1 MRLSFQP
8 FLFDRFLSDF
18 SFSTKFY
25 IIHSS
30 ITERNPLP
38 SNVRVVS
45 KSQTQS
51 LSSQDGLT
59 SRFKTFRLLHQDL
72 CNLHIERCHKSIGFN
87 LVGCQDKHFYFKYE
101 LPHLHDAFIYWR
113 HPHAS
118 IKMLMSSTYWKIMKN
133 KNSTLLTQCMHIYT

>member
-72 CNLHIERCHKSIGFN
+72 CNLHIERCHKSIVYQGLTLSGVKIN
-87 LVGCQDKHFYFKYE
+87 
-101 LPHLHDAFIYWR
+101 I
-113 HPHAS
+113 S
-118 IKMLMSSTYWKIMKN
+118 ISNMN
-133 KNSTLLTQCMHIYT
+133 CHIYMMHSSIEDIHMLLSRC